1 MENIESPEESEI
13 KIDYVKIIKEALL
26 FYTTAFF
33 VLLLICRLRTINNTC
48 TSCKIAYKQ
57 SINIFSSVSFCFLVP
72 FVIGRCFFYFY
83 SKTVINHYEKI
94 LPYRLY
100 NTISA
105 HQTVQRAEEII
116 LKVR

>member
-48 TSCKIAYKQ
+48 MCVIASKQ
-57 SINIFSSVSFCFLVP
+57 TINIFSSVSFCFLVP
-72 FVIGRCFFYFY
+72 FVIGRCFFYSY
-83 SKTVINHYEKI
+83 PKTVNNHYEKI